1 MLVLC
6 QFYLISR
13 IDLLPPVLD
22 PLKFLKIYID
32 VFIVNKMH
40 RNWLTLLSKINAF
53 ISKSVRT
60 IWLYAKLCFYI
71 TKNNNNKK
79 KFARILKSE
88 NNLCNM

>member
-1 MLVLC
+1 MLVLW
-6 QFYLISR
+6 QFYLISQ

-53 ISKSVRT
+53 ISKSIRA
-60 IWLYAKLCFYI
+60 IWLYAKLYVYI
-71 TKNNNNKK
+71 TKKNKK
-79 KFARILKSE
+79 
-88 NNLCNM
+88 